1 MTVEQTAAIQMKIL
15 IVDDDAFFRQL
26 LNRILSAVGYKVI
39 ESRSVSDA
47 ICALEQAPDLAIID
61 YRMPGSDG
69 ANFIKELREKNY
81 RFPIIFCSGSGIDH
95 KTFAAMRN
103 IYQVDMIIQKPIHP
117 EMFVQQIAELFE
129 QQKGKT
135 RTETDAISKPLPAA
149 EAEPCKSIED
159 EAIISINNRSL
170 DDFLL
175 QEHLLPEPNEEKLAE
190 ESPPHNA
197 TEEADRAMKETEE
210 AIAELACIYLLEV
223 PNELEQ
229 MTTEIS
235 VAAEKGDASS
245 LSKASYRAHQIKG
258 TSGSLGFDAL
268 SQIGSALEKKLI
280 AVGKSDL
287 TCDNLYWEEILA
299 LVEQAKEWI
308 ANKLAEINPA
318 TTEVEIETND
328 SEQSKHNHEH
338 SRVLPPRV
346 LIVASDQELI
356 GTLTNG
362 LEEERMAVTSLCS
375 SMEAFSVLDDC
386 QPELV
391 LLQETMPS
399 VSGNDICRMIR
410 CNSRWKAL
418 PILILMDTKGCTAE
432 SRQKLFE
439 AGANDFILTPL
450 APLELLTKIKL
461 HLKLPA
467 TNQQLTF

>member
-1 MTVEQTAAIQMKIL
+1 MTDEKTAANQMKIL

-26 LNRILSAVGYKVI
+26 LNRILSAVGYKVL
-39 ESRSVSDA
+39 EARSVSDA

-81 RFPIIFCSGSGIDH
+81 KFPIVFCSGSGIDH

-103 IYQVDMIIQKPIHP
+103 VYQVDMIIQKPIHP

-129 QQKGKT
+129 QGKDKS
-135 RTETDAISKPLPAA
+135 RPEAAA
-149 EAEPCKSIED
+149 EVLQES
-159 EAIISINNRSL
+159 EAVSSINNRSL
-170 DDFLL
+170 DEFLR
-175 QEHLLPEPNEEKLAE
+175 QEHLLPDPNEEKLAE

-210 AIAELACIYLLEV
+210 AIAELACIYLLEL

-229 MTTEIS
+229 MTAEIL

-258 TSGSLGFDAL
+258 TAGSLGFDAL
-268 SQIGSALEKKLI
+268 SQIGSVLEKELI
-280 AVGKSDL
+280 AVGKLDL
-287 TCDNLYWEEILA
+287 TSDKLRWEEILT
-299 LVEQAKEWI
+299 LVEEAKEWI
-308 ANKLAEINPA
+308 KNKLSEINSA
-318 TTEVEIETND
+318 AIEVEIETTD
-328 SEQSKHNHEH
+328 LEESKKTQATY
-338 SRVLPPRV
+338 RLLPPRV

-356 GTLTNG
+356 GTLTSS
-362 LEEERMAVTSLCS
+362 LEEERMAVTSLTS
-375 SMEAFSVLDDC
+375 SMEAFSVLDDF

-439 AGANDFILTPL
+439 AGASDFILTPL
-450 APLELLTKIKL
+450 AHLELLAKIKL
-461 HLKLPA
+461 HLGLPA
-467 TNQQLTF
+467 SNQQALAL

>member
-1 MTVEQTAAIQMKIL
+1 MTDEQTAANQMKIL

-39 ESRSVSDA
+39 EARSVSDA

-81 RFPIIFCSGSGIDH
+81 KFPIVFCSGSGIDH

-103 IYQVDMIIQKPIHP
+103 VYQVDMIIQKPIHP

-129 QQKGKT
+129 QGK
-135 RTETDAISKPLPAA
+135 DKSKPEAAA
-149 EAEPCKSIED
+149 EVIQENEPVSD
-159 EAIISINNRSL
+159 INNRSL
-170 DDFLL
+170 DEVLR
-175 QEHLLPEPNEEKLAE
+175 QEHLLPEPNEERLAE

-210 AIAELACIYLLEV
+210 AIAELACIYLLEL

-229 MTTEIS
+229 MTAEIL

-258 TSGSLGFDAL
+258 TAGSLGFDAL
-268 SQIGSALEKKLI
+268 SQIGSVLEKELI
-280 AVGKSDL
+280 AVGKLDL
-287 TCDNLYWEEILA
+287 TGENLRWEEILA

-308 ANKLAEINPA
+308 ENKLAEINSA
-318 TTEVEIETND
+318 ATEVEIKTTD
-328 SEQSKHNHEH
+328 LEQSKNTPATY
-338 SRVLPPRV
+338 RVLPPRV

-356 GTLTNG
+356 GTLTSS
-362 LEEERMAVTSLCS
+362 LEEERMAVTSLTS
-375 SMEAFSVLDDC
+375 SMEAFSVLDDF

-439 AGANDFILTPL
+439 AGASDFILTPL
-450 APLELLTKIKL
+450 AHLELLAKIKL
-461 HLKLPA
+461 HLGLPA
-467 TNQQLTF
+467 SNQQALAL

>member
-1 MTVEQTAAIQMKIL
+1 MTDEQTAANPMKIL

-39 ESRSVSDA
+39 EARSVSDA

-81 RFPIIFCSGSGIDH
+81 KFPIVFCSGSGIDH

-103 IYQVDMIIQKPIHP
+103 VYQVDMIIQKPIHP

-129 QQKGKT
+129 QRKDKS
-135 RTETDAISKPLPAA
+135 RPEAPA
-149 EAEPCKSIED
+149 EALQERKVVL
-159 EAIISINNRSL
+159 SINNRSL
-170 DDFLL
+170 DEFPH
-175 QEHLLPEPNEEKLAE
+175 QEHLLPDTNEEKLAE
-190 ESPPHNA
+190 ESPPRNA
-197 TEEADRAMKETEE
+197 TEEAVRAMKETEE
-210 AIAELACIYLLEV
+210 AIAELACIYLLEL

-229 MTTEIS
+229 MTKEILT
-235 VAAEKGDASS
+235 AAEKSEACS

-258 TSGSLGFDAL
+258 TAGSLGFDTL
-268 SQIGSALEKKLI
+268 SQIGSVLEKELI
-280 AVGKSDL
+280 AAGKSDL
-287 TCDNLYWEEILA
+287 TGDNLRWEEILT
-299 LVEQAKEWI
+299 LVEEAKEWI
-308 ANKLAEINPA
+308 ENKVVEINSTA
-318 TTEVEIETND
+318 IEVEIETTD
-328 SEQSKHNHEH
+328 LEQSKSDSAK

-346 LIVASDQELI
+346 LIVASDPELI
-356 GTLTNG
+356 DTLTSG
-362 LEEERMAVTSLCS
+362 LEEERMAVTCLTS
-375 SMEAFSVLDDC
+375 SMEAFSVLDDF

-439 AGANDFILTPL
+439 AGASDFILTPL
-450 APLELLTKIKL
+450 ASLELLAKIKL
-461 HLKLPA
+461 HLGLPA
-467 TNQQLTF
+467 INQQLAF

>member
-1 MTVEQTAAIQMKIL
+1 MTDEQTAANQMKIL

-39 ESRSVSDA
+39 EARSVSDA

-69 ANFIKELREKNY
+69 SNFIKELREKNY
-81 RFPIIFCSGSGIDH
+81 KFPIVFCSGSGIDH

-103 IYQVDMIIQKPIHP
+103 VYQVDMIIQKPIHP

-129 QQKGKT
+129 QLKGKS
-135 RTETDAISKPLPAA
+135 RPEAAA
-149 EAEPCKSIED
+149 EVLQES
-159 EAIISINNRSL
+159 EAVVSINNRSL
-170 DDFLL
+170 DEFLQ
-175 QEHLLPEPNEEKLAE
+175 QEHLLPDSDEEKLVE
-190 ESPPHNA
+190 ESPPHSA
-197 TEEADRAMKETEE
+197 TEEALRAMKETEE
-210 AIAELACIYLLEV
+210 AIAELACIYLLEL

-229 MTTEIS
+229 MTAEIL

-245 LSKASYRAHQIKG
+245 LSNASYRAHQIKG
-258 TSGSLGFDAL
+258 TAGSLGFDAL
-268 SQIGSALEKKLI
+268 SQIGSVLEKELI
-280 AVGKSDL
+280 AVGKLDL
-287 TCDNLYWEEILA
+287 TGENLRWEEILA

-308 ANKLAEINPA
+308 ENKLAEINSA
-318 TTEVEIETND
+318 ATEVEIKTTD
-328 SEQSKHNHEH
+328 LEQSKNTPATY
-338 SRVLPPRV
+338 RVLPPRV

-356 GTLTNG
+356 GTLTSS
-362 LEEERMAVTSLCS
+362 LEEESMAVTSLTS
-375 SMEAFSVLDDC
+375 SMEAFNVLDDF

-439 AGANDFILTPL
+439 AGASDFILTPL
-450 APLELLTKIKL
+450 AHLELLAKLKL
-461 HLKLPA
+461 HLGLPA
-467 TNQQLTF
+467 SNQQALAL

>member
-1 MTVEQTAAIQMKIL
+1 MTDEQTAANQMKIL

-39 ESRSVSDA
+39 EARSVSDA

-69 ANFIKELREKNY
+69 SNFIKELREKNY
-81 RFPIIFCSGSGIDH
+81 KFPIVFCSGSGIDH

-103 IYQVDMIIQKPIHP
+103 VYQVDMIIQKPIHP

-129 QQKGKT
+129 QLKGKS
-135 RTETDAISKPLPAA
+135 RPEAAA
-149 EAEPCKSIED
+149 EVLQES
-159 EAIISINNRSL
+159 EAVVSINNRSL
-170 DDFLL
+170 DEFLQ
-175 QEHLLPEPNEEKLAE
+175 QEHLLPDSDEEKLVE
-190 ESPPHNA
+190 ESPPHSA
-197 TEEADRAMKETEE
+197 TEEALRAMKETEE
-210 AIAELACIYLLEV
+210 AIAELACIYLLEL

-229 MTTEIS
+229 MTAEIL

-245 LSKASYRAHQIKG
+245 LSNASDRAHQIKG
-258 TSGSLGFDAL
+258 TAGSLGFDAL
-268 SQIGSALEKKLI
+268 SQIGSVLEKELI
-280 AVGKSDL
+280 AVGKLDL
-287 TCDNLYWEEILA
+287 TGENLRWEEILA

-308 ANKLAEINPA
+308 ENKLAEINSA
-318 TTEVEIETND
+318 ATEVEIKTTD
-328 SEQSKHNHEH
+328 LEQSKNTPATY
-338 SRVLPPRV
+338 RVLPPRV

-356 GTLTNG
+356 GTLTSS
-362 LEEERMAVTSLCS
+362 LEEESMAVTSLTS
-375 SMEAFSVLDDC
+375 SMEAFNVLDDF

-439 AGANDFILTPL
+439 AGASDFILTPL
-450 APLELLTKIKL
+450 AHLELLAKLKL
-461 HLKLPA
+461 HLGLPA
-467 TNQQLTF
+467 SNQQALAL

>member
-1 MTVEQTAAIQMKIL
+1 MTDEQTAANQMKIL

-39 ESRSVSDA
+39 EARSVSDA

-61 YRMPGSDG
+61 YRMPGCDG

-81 RFPIIFCSGSGIDH
+81 KFPIVFCSGSGIDH
-95 KTFAAMRN
+95 KTFAEMRN
-103 IYQVDMIIQKPIHP
+103 VYQVDMIIQKPIHP

-129 QQKGKT
+129 QGK
-135 RTETDAISKPLPAA
+135 DKSKPEAAA
-149 EAEPCKSIED
+149 EVIQENEPVSD
-159 EAIISINNRSL
+159 INNRSL
-170 DDFLL
+170 DEVLR
-175 QEHLLPEPNEEKLAE
+175 QEHLLPEPNEERLAE

-210 AIAELACIYLLEV
+210 AIAELACIYLLEL

-229 MTTEIS
+229 MTAEIMI
-235 VAAEKGDASS
+235 AAEKGDASS

-258 TSGSLGFDAL
+258 TAGSLGFDAL
-268 SQIGSALEKKLI
+268 SKIGSVLEKELI
-280 AVGKSDL
+280 AVGKLDL
-287 TCDNLYWEEILA
+287 TSDNLRWEEILT
-299 LVEQAKEWI
+299 LVEEAKEWI
-308 ANKLAEINPA
+308 ENKLAEINSA
-318 TTEVEIETND
+318 AIEVEIETTD
-328 SEQSKHNHEH
+328 LEQSKKNQATY
-338 SRVLPPRV
+338 RLLPPRV

-356 GTLTNG
+356 GTLTSS
-362 LEEERMAVTSLCS
+362 LEEERMAVTSLTS
-375 SMEAFSVLDDC
+375 SMEAFSVLDDF

-439 AGANDFILTPL
+439 AGASDFILTPL
-450 APLELLTKIKL
+450 AHLELLAKIKL
-461 HLKLPA
+461 HLGLPA
-467 TNQQLTF
+467 SNQQALAL

>member
-1 MTVEQTAAIQMKIL
+1 MTDEQTAANQMKIL

-39 ESRSVSDA
+39 EARSVSDA

-61 YRMPGSDG
+61 YRMPGCDG
-69 ANFIKELREKNY
+69 AKFIKELREKNY
-81 RFPIIFCSGSGIDH
+81 KFPIVFCSGSGIDH
-95 KTFAAMRN
+95 KTFAEMRN
-103 IYQVDMIIQKPIHP
+103 VYQVDMIIQKPIHP

-129 QQKGKT
+129 QGK
-135 RTETDAISKPLPAA
+135 DKSKPEAAA
-149 EAEPCKSIED
+149 EVLQEN
-159 EAIISINNRSL
+159 EAVSGINNRSL
-170 DDFLL
+170 DEFLR
-175 QEHLLPEPNEEKLAE
+175 QEHLLPDPNEEKPAE
-190 ESPPHNA
+190 ESLPNNA

-210 AIAELACIYLLEV
+210 AIAELACIYLLEL

-229 MTTEIS
+229 MTAEIL

-258 TSGSLGFDAL
+258 TAGSLGFDSL
-268 SQIGSALEKKLI
+268 SQIGSVLEKELI
-280 AVGKSDL
+280 AVGKLDL
-287 TCDNLYWEEILA
+287 TSDNLRWEEILT
-299 LVEQAKEWI
+299 LVEEAKEWI
-308 ANKLAEINPA
+308 ENKLAEINSA
-318 TTEVEIETND
+318 AIEVEIETTD
-328 SEQSKHNHEH
+328 LEQSKKNHATY
-338 SRVLPPRV
+338 RLLPPRV

-356 GTLTNG
+356 GTLTSS
-362 LEEERMAVTSLCS
+362 LEEERMAVTSLTS
-375 SMEAFSVLDDC
+375 SMETFSVLDDF

-439 AGANDFILTPL
+439 AGASDFILTPL
-450 APLELLTKIKL
+450 AHLELLAKIKL
-461 HLKLPA
+461 HLGLPA
-467 TNQQLTF
+467 SNQQALAL

>member
-1 MTVEQTAAIQMKIL
+1 MTDEQTAANQMKIL

-39 ESRSVSDA
+39 EARSVSDA

-81 RFPIIFCSGSGIDH
+81 KFPIVFCSGSGIDH
-95 KTFAAMRN
+95 KTFAEMRN
-103 IYQVDMIIQKPIHP
+103 VYQVDMIIQKPIHP

-129 QQKGKT
+129 QGK
-135 RTETDAISKPLPAA
+135 DKSKPEAAA
-149 EAEPCKSIED
+149 EVLQEN
-159 EAIISINNRSL
+159 EAVSSTNNRSL
-170 DDFLL
+170 DEVLR
-175 QEHLLPEPNEEKLAE
+175 QEHLLPEPNEEKLAA

-210 AIAELACIYLLEV
+210 AIAELACIYLLEL

-229 MTTEIS
+229 MTAEIL

-258 TSGSLGFDAL
+258 TAGSLGFDAL
-268 SQIGSALEKKLI
+268 SQIGSVLEKELI
-280 AVGKSDL
+280 AVGKLDL
-287 TCDNLYWEEILA
+287 TSDNLRWEEILT
-299 LVEQAKEWI
+299 LVEEAKEWI
-308 ANKLAEINPA
+308 KNKLAEINSA
-318 TTEVEIETND
+318 AIEVEIETTD
-328 SEQSKHNHEH
+328 LEESKKTQATY
-338 SRVLPPRV
+338 RLLPPRV

-356 GTLTNG
+356 GTLTSS
-362 LEEERMAVTSLCS
+362 LEEERMAVTSLTS
-375 SMEAFSVLDDC
+375 SMEAFSVLDDF

-391 LLQETMPS
+391 LLQESMPS

-439 AGANDFILTPL
+439 AGASDFILTPL
-450 APLELLTKIKL
+450 AHLELLAKIKL
-461 HLKLPA
+461 HLGLPA
-467 TNQQLTF
+467 SNQQALAL

>member
-1 MTVEQTAAIQMKIL
+1 MTDEKTTANQMKIL

-39 ESRSVSDA
+39 EARSVSDA

-81 RFPIIFCSGSGIDH
+81 KFPIVFCSGSGIDH

-103 IYQVDMIIQKPIHP
+103 VYQVDMIIQKPIHP

-129 QQKGKT
+129 QLKDK
-135 RTETDAISKPLPAA
+135 SKPEA
-149 EAEPCKSIED
+149 EAEVLQES
-159 EAIISINNRSL
+159 EAVISINNRSL
-170 DDFLL
+170 DEFL
-175 QEHLLPEPNEEKLAE
+175 QEEHLLPDSDEEKPAE
-190 ESPPHNA
+190 ESPPHSA
-197 TEEADRAMKETEE
+197 TEEALRAMKETEE
-210 AIAELACIYLLEV
+210 AIAELACIYLLEL

-229 MTTEIS
+229 MTAEIL
-235 VAAEKGDASS
+235 VAAEKSDASS

-258 TSGSLGFDAL
+258 TAGSLGFDAL
-268 SQIGSALEKKLI
+268 SQIGSVLEKELI
-280 AVGKSDL
+280 AVGKLDL
-287 TCDNLYWEEILA
+287 TGENLRWEEILT
-299 LVEQAKEWI
+299 LVEEAKEWI
-308 ANKLAEINPA
+308 ENKLAEINSA
-318 TTEVEIETND
+318 AIEVEIKTTD
-328 SEQSKHNHEH
+328 LEQSKNTQATY
-338 SRVLPPRV
+338 RVLPPRV

-356 GTLTNG
+356 GTLTSS
-362 LEEERMAVTSLCS
+362 LEEERMTVTSLTS
-375 SMEAFSVLDDC
+375 SMEAFSVLDDF

-439 AGANDFILTPL
+439 AGASDFILTPL
-450 APLELLTKIKL
+450 AHLELLAKLKL
-461 HLKLPA
+461 HLGLPA
-467 TNQQLTF
+467 SNQQALAL